1 MLAGKNNLRTPS
13 TDEAREIG
21 RSGGIAS
28 GKKRREK
35 KMIREALLLLLDE
48 PARDDTGNLTG
59 KTIQEEIAAGLI
71 RRAMTGDPRA
81 FEIIRDTIGEKPVNR
96 VVAGVAPN
104 AQTVM
109 NVERALFGEWHAL
122 EDGALNENK

>member
-1 MLAGKNNLRTPS
+1 MAGKNNLHTPS

-21 RSGGIAS
+21 RNGGIAS

-48 PARDDTGNLTG
+48 PARDDAGNLTG

-122 EDGALNENK
+122 EDGALTENK